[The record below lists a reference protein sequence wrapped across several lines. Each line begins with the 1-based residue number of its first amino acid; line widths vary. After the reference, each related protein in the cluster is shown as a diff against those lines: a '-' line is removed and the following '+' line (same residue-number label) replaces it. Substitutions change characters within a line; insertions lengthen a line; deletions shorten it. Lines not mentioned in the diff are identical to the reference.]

1 MKKSILAI
9 WFGALV
15 FLSTACDKQTDGAE
29 TAVPRISATL
39 ERTFDYTEAT
49 EDNRAVYAMGTGE
62 LQVVTDEDKIEISF
76 APTRPAANDA
86 LTFRL
91 LKQDLFGGYVGTYT
105 IRSLSNNKKGHADL
119 TYYHYYNKTSKSALF
134 SSGNIMEGQL
144 EIKTYNA
151 STGLA
156 SGTFT
161 VVIRNVTDPTSFD
174 SNSSSTRKCDVKL
187 SGEFSHLKLL
197 NY

>member
-1 MKKSILAI
+1 MWLV
-9 WFGALV
+9 ALV
-15 FLSTACDKQTDGAE
+15 FLTAACDKQTDGTD
-29 TAVPRISATL
+29 TAVPRLSATL
-39 ERTFDYTEAT
+39 ERTFNYTESA
-49 EDNRAVYAMGTGE
+49 EENRAVYAMGTSE
-62 LQVVTDEDKIEISF
+62 LQVVSDEERVEISF

-86 LTFRL
+86 ITFRL
-91 LKQDLFGGYVGTYT
+91 LKQDLLGGYVGTYT
-105 IRSLSNNKKGHADL
+105 VRSLSNNKKGSADF

-134 SSGNIMEGQL
+134 SSGNRMEGQL

-156 SGTFT
+156 SGTFK

-174 SNSSSTRKCDVKL
+174 ASQASNRKCDVTL
-187 SGEFSHLKLL
+187 TGEFSHLKLL